1 MRRVLLV
8 FALCFFALRFTFAQT
23 DKVVHLEPVAGEHI
37 EYQVSELL
45 RVEFEGDSIR
55 FIAADGTLMAEVY
68 KYDYTRLEVVKKSPA
83 AIDSP
88 TTNDQQPTARK
99 VLINGQVYILF
110 GDKLFTIQGA
120 NAER

>member
-8 FALCFFALRFTFAQT
+8 FAFCFFALRFTFAQT
-23 DKVVHLEPVAGEHI
+23 DKVVHLEPIAGEDI

-55 FIAADGTLMAEVY
+55 FIATDGTLIAEVY
-68 KYDYTRLEVVKKSPA
+68 KYDYTRLEVVKKSPTG
-83 AIDSP
+83 IDDS
-88 TTNDQQPTARK
+88 TTNDQRQTARK

>member
-1 MRRVLLV
+1 MRRILLIIAFGFV
-8 FALCFFALRFTFAQT
+8 CAVRFTFAQT
-23 DKVVHLEPVAGEHI
+23 DKVVHLEPVAGEYI

-83 AIDSP
+83 DIAP
-88 TTNDQQPTARK
+88 TTNDQRQTAQK
-99 VLINGQVYILF
+99 VLINGQVYILL

-120 NAER
+120 SAR

>member
-1 MRRVLLV
+1 MKRILLV

-23 DKVVHLEPVAGEHI
+23 DKVVRLEPIAGEDI

-68 KYDYTRLEVVKKSPA
+68 KYNYTRLEVVKKSPA
-83 AIDSP
+83 DIAP
-88 TTNDQQPTARK
+88 TTNAQQLTARK
-99 VLINGQVYILF
+99 VLINGQVYILL

-120 NAER
+120 SAR